1 MRISDWSSDVCSAD
15 LAPRG
20 GLLMPDLMLLEPGT
34 AYSLW
39 APSYPPR
46 AHNPVMQAEERAM
59 LALMPDTLHGK
70 TVLDAGCGSGRYML
84 HALTGRPARGGRVRS
99 AGRRGGEGC
108 GSPVRTRWAPE

>member
-1 MRISDWSSDVCSAD
+1 MIRRPPRSTRTDTLCPYTTLFRSAGRSRGGGAGTRAGTGHRRHAAAAAAR
-15 LAPRG
+15 APRG

-70 TVLDAGCGSGRYML
+70 TVLDRKS
-84 HALTGRPARGGRVRS
+84 
-99 AGRRGGEGC
+99 
-108 GSPVRTRWAPE
+108 TRLNSSH